1 MQSRVG
7 SLVKLRNLLT
17 ASRNSLS
24 FPKTLFPT
32 TSLLFPPAT
41 YSTICQAQ
49 EESVGEYVRDQPKSS
64 EEILKNWGCS
74 DTDISKM
81 FTRRPALRNADLD
94 QLQFKLN
101 ILRGLGI
108 SASELVK
115 IINCRPRFLSYRI
128 NHCFDERLEYFMRL
142 FESREVLV
150 KAIVKNPSL
159 LTYDFHDK
167 IKPAIALYEG
177 MGLSTSDLTQIL
189 LSRPTLIPR
198 TSFNDEKM
206 EYIRKTRL
214 SNHSTMYKYV
224 VAIIGI
230 SRLETIRQ
238 KVANLEKFGL
248 SEDEIFGLWA
258 RSPLV
263 LTLSIDKVQR
273 NMTFIIGKM
282 KLPAPVILEYPFFLY
297 TNLEAVLKP
306 RVFLAEKMQEMG
318 LDLQIKGPMMLTALR
333 MTEKRFLKAFVN
345 CHPKDVADE
354 LMEFY
359 INAKGV
365 KRLAE
370 DYSKKNFQQGFP
382 F

>member
-17 ASRNSLS
+17 ASRNFLS
-24 FPKTLFPT
+24 FPKTLFPA

-49 EESVGEYVRDQPKSS
+49 EEGVGEYVRDQPKSS

-101 ILRGLGI
+101 ILSGLGI

-167 IKPAIALYEG
+167 VKPAIALYQG

-238 KVANLEKFGL
+238 KVTNLEKFGF
-248 SEDEIFGLWA
+248 SEDEIFGLLQGCFKA
-258 RSPLV
+258 
-263 LTLSIDKVQR
+263 T
-273 NMTFIIGKM
+273 
-282 KLPAPVILEYPFFLY
+282 
-297 TNLEAVLKP
+297 
-306 RVFLAEKMQEMG
+306 VFLAEKMQEMG

-359 INAKGV
+359 VNAKGV

-370 DYSKKNFQQGFP
+370 DYSKKNFHQGFP